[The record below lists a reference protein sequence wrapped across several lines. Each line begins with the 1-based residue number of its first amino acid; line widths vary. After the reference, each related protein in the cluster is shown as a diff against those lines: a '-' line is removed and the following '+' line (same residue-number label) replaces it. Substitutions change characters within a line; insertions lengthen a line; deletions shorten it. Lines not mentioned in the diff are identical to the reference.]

1 MVILSENNIIGI
13 EDLSLSTL
21 SSKLQ
26 IRESLTEDKDMLIK
40 YLSLPQIS
48 ENGIELNKLLK
59 EIEVYYLK
67 KALEISKGVKTKAA
81 KLLGLNRTTFIEKL
95 KKYNLV

>member
-1 MVILSENNIIGI
+1 
-13 EDLSLSTL
+13 
-21 SSKLQ
+21 
-26 IRESLTEDKDMLIK
+26 MLIK